1 MNMEQFSAIAQALG
15 NVHRARIVEF
25 LSCGPLCAC
34 ELQPFFGFTQPTL
47 SNHMR
52 VLRQAGVV
60 LAEQL
65 GKMQIYSLNLP
76 LLDAYTAF
84 ANGLFHGDATCVC
97 HSVRERLATR
107 ANEIVRQ

>member
-60 LAEQL
+60 LAEQVGPQLPSVQGTSSVASWL
-65 GKMQIYSLNLP
+65 GL
-76 LLDAYTAF
+76 
-84 ANGLFHGDATCVC
+84 
-97 HSVRERLATR
+97 
-107 ANEIVRQ
+107 